1 MTISFRPRLS
11 TLAVAATVLLAGI
24 APGAG
29 AVTLDTHF
37 AGNPFVDTALPGT
50 KSAIRPELAGTVLQ
64 DQDTAF
70 TLGAISGV
78 VQNRVVRET
87 VSGTLDFYWRV
98 ILDPNSTAGGITAF
112 RLGDF
117 GFANLTDADYRIDGL
132 GSDVETTARLFNPAT
147 RPDGAINFLFASP
160 LPAAE
165 DSNFFF
171 LHTDATNYAETADY
185 DLLAGNGL
193 SSLFD
198 TFAPAAA
205 VPEPTPA
212 SVLALGLLTLGW
224 LRSRRVRHDA

>member
-1 MTISFRPRLS
+1 MAPTRPS
-11 TLAVAATVLLAGI
+11 AVAAATALLLAGL
-24 APGAG
+24 ATQAG
-29 AVTLDTHF
+29 AVTLDTNF
-37 AGNPFVDTALPGT
+37 AGAPFVDTALPGT
-50 KSAIRPELAGTVLQ
+50 KEVIRPELAGTVLV
-64 DQDTAF
+64 DQITPF
-70 TLGAISGV
+70 TLGAISGE

-87 VSGTLDFYWRV
+87 ASGTLDFYWRV

-112 RLGDF
+112 RIGDF
-117 GFANLTDADYRIDGL
+117 GFANLTDADYRIDGV
-132 GSDVETTARLFNPAT
+132 GHDIETTARLFNPST

-171 LHTDATNYAETADY
+171 LHTDATNFAYTADY
-185 DLLAGNGL
+185 DLLAGNDITGL
-193 SSLFD
+193 FS

-224 LRSRRVRHDA
+224 LRSRRARAND